1 MDTYAVISI
10 MKVRFKPV
18 KGTPPPPT
26 PYLRKQH
33 DSRYYIT
40 NYLYASSLL

>member
-18 KGTPPPPT
+18 KGTPPHT
-26 PYLRKQH
+26 
-33 DSRYYIT
+33 
-40 NYLYASSLL
+40 LLKKTA